1 MSSELVFYTHPMSR
15 ARVVRWMLEEVGQ
28 PYESKILEFGHSMR
42 SPDYLAINP
51 MGKVPAIKHG
61 STVVTEA
68 AAICAYLADVFP
80 EAGLAPPSGSRER
93 GPYYRWIFFGAGPLE
108 AAVTDKALGF
118 DVPPERESMVGYGN
132 FERTL
137 AALEGAL
144 YASDYLTGDRFT
156 AADVYVGSQIGWGMM
171 FGGIEKRPAFEDY
184 WARLAA
190 RPAFIRAKAIDDELV
205 ERRKA
210 S

>member
-1 MSSELVFYTHPMSR
+1 
-15 ARVVRWMLEEVGQ
+15 
-28 PYESKILEFGHSMR
+28 MR

-80 EAGLAPPSGSRER
+80 DAGLAPPPGSRER

-108 AAVTDKALGF
+108 YAVTDKALGF
-118 DVPPERESMVGYGN
+118 EIPPEREGLVGYGN
-132 FERTL
+132 YERAL

-144 YASDYLTGDRFT
+144 YAGDYLTGERFT